1 MTSQASGDSPANK
14 LVCSGEGDGASI
26 AREIFAGNIFGD
38 FAGNLFGASF
48 CNTVDLKF
56 GFFFD
61 LTTFDFTLGS
71 TELTLLT

>member
-14 LVCSGEGDGASI
+14 PVGSGEGGGASI

-48 CNTVDLKF
+48 CNTVDLEF
-56 GFFFD
+56 GFSFD
-61 LTTFDFTLGS
+61 LTTFDLALGF
-71 TELTLLT
+71 TELTL